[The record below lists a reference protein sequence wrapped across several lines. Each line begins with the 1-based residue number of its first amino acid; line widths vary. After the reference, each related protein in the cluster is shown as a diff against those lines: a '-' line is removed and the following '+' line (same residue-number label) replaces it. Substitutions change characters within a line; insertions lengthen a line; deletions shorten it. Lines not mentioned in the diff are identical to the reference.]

1 MKALHWD
8 GTQLRLN
15 PDTPDP
21 EPESDHALV
30 RVRLA
35 GVCST
40 DLQIFKGYMGFEGIP
55 GHEMVGEVEDG
66 PAEWIGKR
74 VVAEINFACNAC
86 PACDRGMQRHCPTRS
101 VMGILNADGAFA
113 EKIAVPV
120 ANLHA
125 VPDGLS
131 DETAVF
137 AEPLAAAF
145 SIGEQV
151 DLEPGAEVVVLGD
164 GKLGLLC
171 AFAQHASGAKV
182 TLVGKH
188 DEKLAKAA
196 AAGIRSV
203 HLDAFKAF
211 QADMVVEATGSES
224 GLALAMQT
232 VRPRGTLVLKSTV
245 AAEHTLSLAPL
256 VINEISVVG
265 SRCGLFPPALQ
276 ALSEDQIDVSALI
289 SQVYALDEGL
299 QAVEHAAR
307 AGVLKVLLKA

>member
-1 MKALHWD
+1 MRALHWD
-8 GTQLRLN
+8 GSRLRLKG
-15 PDTPDP
+15 DHPDP
-21 EPESDHALV
+21 TPKAGEAVV

-40 DLQIFKGYMGFEGIP
+40 DLQILKGYMAFEGVP

-66 PAEWIGKR
+66 PPEWIGKR
-74 VVAEINFACNAC
+74 VVAEINYACNAC
-86 PACDRGMQRHCPTRS
+86 PACERGMQRHCPTRS

-113 EKIAVPV
+113 EKLVVPV

-125 VPDGLS
+125 VPEGLS

-145 SIGEQV
+145 SIAEQV
-151 DLEPGAEVVVLGD
+151 QLEPGAEVVVLGD

-171 AFAQHASGAKV
+171 AFAQHAALAKV

-188 DEKLAKAA
+188 EEKLAKAT

-203 HLDAFKAF
+203 HLDDFKPFA
-211 QADMVVEATGSES
+211 ADMVVEATGSES
-224 GLALAMQT
+224 GLALAMQA

-245 AAEHTLSLAPL
+245 AAKHQVSLAPL
-256 VINEISVVG
+256 VINEITVVG
-265 SRCGLFPPALQ
+265 SRCGLFPPSLHC
-276 ALSEDQIDVSALI
+276 LSQDTIDVSSLI
-289 SQVYALDEGL
+289 SEVYSLDDGV

-307 AGVLKVLLKA
+307 AGVLKVLLKV